1 MTLKQDLLLAP
12 SLGERGVSSGAVI
25 PILPI
30 EFSMVLIIF
39 SLFSWA
45 PKSLQTVTASMKLK
59 RKVGRKVMTNLD
71 RILKKQRLC

>member
-12 SLGERGVSSGAVI
+12 SLGERGVASGAVI

-30 EFSMVLIIF
+30 EFSVVLIIF

-45 PKSLQTVTASMKLK
+45 PKSLQTVTAAMKLK
-59 RKVGRKVMTNLD
+59 DTPWQKSYDKPRQN
-71 RILKKQRLC
+71 I